1 MRAIKNTLRYIR
13 LYYYFVRFS
22 FMRAM
27 EFRVDFTFRI
37 FMDVIYYAVNIALY
51 KIIFLHTEQLGG
63 WSENEALIFV
73 AGYLLADSIYMTVFA
88 NNLWWLPY
96 FINRGDLDYYLV
108 RPVSS
113 LFFLSLRDF
122 AANSTINILAA
133 VGIFAWATLTYQNH
147 FYWYQLIVYIVL
159 IFNGAFFIFFN
170 QSGFPDSGILDSR
183 WTWIAVPGMES
194 ATVHGT
200 PGPDLLRLG
209 ASHIGKRATLRI
221 DRLCS
226 GPFFSGSTRLDIDCT
241 HQRSEHR
248 SVSTG
253 VLVLAPGAAGL
264 FFRLFLSGG
273 FKPVR
278 CVDAGVACEAFD
290 IPVMIFKSNRL

>member
-51 KIIFLHTEQLGG
+51 KIIFLHTDQLGG
-63 WSENEALIFV
+63 WNENEALIFV

-159 IFNGAFFIFFN
+159 IFNGAFLFFLISLASLIPVFWIHGGRGLQSLVWSLQRFMERPDRIFYGWVRRILVSVLPFALIASVPAHFFLD
-170 QSGFPDSGILDSR
+170 QPD
-183 WTWIAVPGMES
+183 WTLIVHIS
-194 ATVHGT
+194 A
-200 PGPDLLRLG
+200 
-209 ASHIGKRATLRI
+209 
-221 DRLCS
+221 
-226 GPFFSGSTRLDIDCT
+226 
-241 HQRSEHR
+241 
-248 SVSTG
+248 VSTG
-253 VLVLAPGAAGL
+253 
-264 FFRLFLSGG
+264 LFLLVYWFWRRGLRAYSS
-273 FKPVR
+273 
-278 CVDAGVACEAFD
+278 A
-290 IPVMIFKSNRL
+290 SS